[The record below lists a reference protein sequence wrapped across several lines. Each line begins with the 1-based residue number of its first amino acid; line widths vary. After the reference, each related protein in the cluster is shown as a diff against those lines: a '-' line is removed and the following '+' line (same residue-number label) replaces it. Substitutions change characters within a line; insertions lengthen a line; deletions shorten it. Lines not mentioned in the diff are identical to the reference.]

1 MRQHRTVILPS
12 FATIF
17 LCSLLLTASFVVF
30 GGVVRVLSME
40 KNLYAVEAFLP
51 ESLEAMKRMSGRLSI
66 LSKERIAEELNKMLL
81 TVRPSM
87 GFRLMDETGL
97 LEHVLPQLS
106 ALKGEKGKRWRSKA
120 TSTHFHPIRIYIM
133 YIVFTS

>member
-1 MRQHRTVILPS
+1 MFGQLGYLVSETFLGMRQHRTVILPS

-51 ESLEAMKRMSGRLSI
+51 ESLEADWAVAGSLPVVVLVGSESSAKAAGAIRDMT
-66 LSKERIAEELNKMLL
+66 IAVDAATTALL
-81 TVRPSM
+81 
-87 GFRLMDETGL
+87 
-97 LEHVLPQLS
+97 
-106 ALKGEKGKRWRSKA
+106 
-120 TSTHFHPIRIYIM
+120 
-133 YIVFTS
+133 